1 MGESAGL
8 PEVLIIGGAVR
19 QGHVKVA
26 GLLARWKV
34 PFSMHAHREH
44 ARLIP
49 EDQRSPIALRHQD
62 SQDDGSAVGA
72 VMPPLLPSR
81 NQAHSRRNE
90 GNLWV

>member
-1 MGESAGL
+1 MMGESAGL
-8 PEVLIIGGAVR
+8 PEVLVIGGAVG

-26 GLLARWKV
+26 GLLARRKI

-62 SQDDGSAVGA
+62 SQDEGSALCGGNNA
-72 VMPPLLPSR
+72 STPPIEEPSP
-81 NQAHSRRNE
+81 Q
-90 GNLWV
+90 